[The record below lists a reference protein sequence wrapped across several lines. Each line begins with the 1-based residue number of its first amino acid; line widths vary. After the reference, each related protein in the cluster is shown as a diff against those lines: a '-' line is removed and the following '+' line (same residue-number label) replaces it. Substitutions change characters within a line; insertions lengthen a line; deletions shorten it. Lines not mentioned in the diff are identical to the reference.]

1 MSFELLMMINHHYL
15 LIDNNTIDLS
25 NFFQNHLYVT
35 RNNPVLIPLLAIELY
50 DNQIHNDDSLT
61 LRI

>member
-1 MSFELLMMINHHYL
+1 MVINHHYL

-25 NFFQNHLYVT
+25 NFFQNHSHAT
-35 RNNPVLIPLLAIELY
+35 RNNLGLIPLLEIELY
-50 DNQIHNDDSLT
+50 GNQIHNDDSLT